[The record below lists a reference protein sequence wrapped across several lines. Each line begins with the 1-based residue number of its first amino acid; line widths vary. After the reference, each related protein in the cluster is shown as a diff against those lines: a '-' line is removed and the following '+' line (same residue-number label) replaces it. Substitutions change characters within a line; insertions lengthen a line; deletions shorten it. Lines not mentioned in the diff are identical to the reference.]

1 MINGDK
7 VFLASI
13 ILSFVVGAI
22 LLIVGSPLFGII
34 LIIVGAVLLY
44 LWHLGGK
51 MQKKQ
56 EQFYENQRKVQEK
69 KNQEIAEG
77 KWDFP
82 SKDFYSQCRAAGI
95 MTLEAAYSQA
105 KAKAI
110 ADAILKKNDIPEHY
124 YPLYDSKEK
133 ISKYLTAG
141 LIAAAKESEEQER
154 AKRVPQKAQISPEQE
169 KLISFYSELAERKGK
184 EKRNAM
190 LDSIIASYSERI
202 ESVKKA
208 QESMQKMAV
217 MMASSAAQKKTTSW
231 ATAAGIANGIAGPVA
246 GALAGA
252 ETMQRNAEIEAQNRR
267 NREKVNKAA
276 AGIMNGSFS
285 LSSDISSLTKE
296 REVFEQAKR
305 DLEAKVALEDI
316 PTREL
321 FDSLSISNVKVT
333 KEKNEALTISAAI
346 MSNYAP
352 KEIPSQVKMCIDG
365 TLKGRVFAGNLFVG
379 TVCLPL
385 PLFGVECGTANA
397 TRAET
402 MSENYAINDY
412 PYRVVWEPNK
422 LWLMEV

>member
-1 MINGDK
+1 MINDT
-7 VFLASI
+7 VVLVI
-13 ILSFVVGAI
+13 WILSIFVGAV

-34 LIIVGAVLLY
+34 LIIIGAGGLY
-44 LWHLGGK
+44 LWHLGGIK
-51 MQKKQ
+51 QKEQ
-56 EQFYENQRKVQEK
+56 EQFYANQRKAQEK
-69 KNQEIAEG
+69 KNQEIAGG

-95 MTLEAAYSQA
+95 TTLETSYSQA

-133 ISKYLTAG
+133 LSKYLTAG

-154 AKRVPQKAQISPEQE
+154 AKRVPQKAQITPEQE
-169 KLISFYSELAERKGK
+169 KLISFYLELAEREGK

-202 ESVKKA
+202 ESVKEA

-246 GALAGA
+246 GTLAGA
-252 ETMQRNAEIEAQNRR
+252 EAIQRNAEIEAQNRR
-267 NREKVNKAA
+267 NRENVNKAA

-285 LSSDISSLTKE
+285 LSGDISSLTKE

-305 DLEAKVALEDI
+305 DLEIKVVLEDI
-316 PTREL
+316 PAREL
-321 FDSLSISNVKVT
+321 FDSLSISNVKVA

-346 MSNYAP
+346 KSSYVP

-365 TLKGRVFAGNLFVG
+365 TLNGRVFAGNLFVG

-385 PLFGVECGTANA
+385 PLFGVECGNTNA

-402 MSENYAINDY
+402 LSENYAINDN
-412 PYRVVWEPNK
+412 PYRIVWEPNK